1 MITEI
6 AAITIDPAR
15 ARDFEAAVAQAA
27 AQFQSADGCQGMAL
41 ERVVEDPS
49 RYRLVVRWNSVEH
62 HTVKFRQS
70 PAFLAWRALAGPFF
84 VAPPAVEHSAQVA
97 RYF

>member
-6 AAITIDPAR
+6 AVLTIDPAR
-15 ARDFEAAVAQAA
+15 ATDFEAAVAEAA
-27 AQFQSADGCQGMAL
+27 PQFQSALGCLGMAL
-41 ERVVEDPS
+41 ERVIEDPS
-49 RYRLVVRWNSVEH
+49 RYRLVVRWTTLEA
-62 HTVKFRQS
+62 HTVDFRNS
-70 PAFLAWRALAGPFF
+70 PHFTAWRALAGPFF

>member
-6 AAITIDPAR
+6 AVLTIDPAR
-15 ARDFEAAVAQAA
+15 AVEFEAAVAKASP
-27 AQFQSADGCQGMAL
+27 QFRSATGCQGMAL

-49 RYRLVVRWNSVEH
+49 KYRLIVRWESVEH
-62 HTVKFRQS
+62 HTSLFRQS
-70 PAFLAWRALAGPFF
+70 PNFLAWRALAGPFF
-84 VAPPAVEHSAQVA
+84 VAPPVVEHSAQVA